1 MSAELL
7 EVEGL
12 GVCLPTAAGDL
23 LAVDSLGFSLREGE
37 LLGIVGESGSGKT
50 QTALALMGLN
60 PLGSRVSGS
69 ARLDGQ
75 ELIGQPEATLNDLRG
90 DRIAMVFQDPQ
101 AALNPYLR
109 IGLQLTEVLER
120 HRDLDPAA
128 AASNATQ
135 MLQAVGL
142 DDSERCMRSFPH
154 QLSGGMRQRVTI
166 AMALLCRP
174 RLLIADEPTTAL
186 DVTVQAQILGLLRV
200 LKGTH
205 YGAGLLITHDL
216 GVVAEVCDRVL
227 VMYGGKPM
235 EVADVD
241 ALFHAGHHPYT
252 RALLRSLPRLDH
264 PEAGLVPIAGQ
275 PGRPT
280 GSGCPFNPRCV
291 ERLEQCAA
299 VTPPR
304 LAIAPGHLS
313 FCHRSAAS

>member
-1 MSAELL
+1 MSELLL
-7 EVEGL
+7 EVEDL
-12 GVCLPTAAGDL
+12 GVSLPTSSGQL
-23 LAVDSLGFSLREGE
+23 HAVDGLGFSLREGE

-50 QTALALMGLN
+50 QTALALMGLT
-60 PLGSRVSGS
+60 PAGSRVSGS
-69 ARLDGQ
+69 ARLDGE
-75 ELIGQPEATLNDLRG
+75 ELIGRPEAELNDLRG

-109 IGLQLTEVLER
+109 IGVQLTEVLEQ
-120 HRDLDPAA
+120 HRELDAVTAA
-128 AASNATQ
+128 QRATE

-142 DDSERCMRSFPH
+142 DDSERCMRSYPH

-166 AMALLCRP
+166 AIALLCRP

-200 LKGTH
+200 LKGSH

-216 GVVAEVCDRVL
+216 AVVAEICDRVL

-235 EVADVD
+235 ELAAVD
-241 ALFHAGHHPYT
+241 RLFHNGHHPYT
-252 RALLRSLPRLDH
+252 RALLRSLPRLDR
-264 PEAGLVPIAGQ
+264 PESGLVPIPGQ

-280 GSGCPFNPRCV
+280 GAGCPFRPRCA

-299 VTPPR
+299 VVPPR
-304 LAIAPGHLS
+304 LDIAPGHLS
-313 FCHRSAAS
+313 YCHRSGPN

>member
-7 EVEGL
+7 EVDDL
-12 GVCLPTAAGDL
+12 GVCLATAAGDL
-23 LAVDSLGFSLREGE
+23 HAVDSLGFSLREGE

-50 QTALALMGLN
+50 QTALALMGLT
-60 PLGSRVSGS
+60 PAGSRVSGS

-75 ELIGQPEATLNDLRG
+75 ELIGQPEAALNDLRG

-109 IGLQLTEVLER
+109 IGVQLTEVLEQ
-120 HRDLDPAA
+120 HRDLDTAA
-128 AASNATQ
+128 AVGRAVE
-135 MLQAVGL
+135 MLRAVGL

-227 VMYGGKPM
+227 VMYGGRPM

-241 ALFHAGHHPYT
+241 ALFHRGHHPYT
-252 RALLRSLPRLDH
+252 RALLRSLPRLDR
-264 PEAGLVPIAGQ
+264 PESGLVPIPGQ

-280 GSGCPFNPRCV
+280 GAGCPFNTRCV

-299 VTPPR
+299 VVPPK
-304 LAIAPGHLS
+304 LDIAPGHLS
-313 FCHRSAAS
+313 FCHRSAPA